1 MKKTSAK
8 KIVKGAK
15 IKAAYFFYV
24 NKLLRNT
31 TPFEYCLLIM
41 MVTTG

>member
-8 KIVKGAK
+8 KIVKGAE
-15 IKAAYFFYV
+15 IKANTIFYV
-24 NKLLRNT
+24 NKLLPNT
-31 TPFEYCLLIM
+31 TPFEYCLLTM